1 MLPTTAAH
9 PRSVS
14 TALVSVH
21 NPLVTDTTPVWSL
34 HKSGHYSRWD
44 LTRLMNLTILET
56 SSFEATVG
64 PGGGGSHG
72 EARWAGVGWLYGV

>member
-1 MLPTTAAH
+1 M
-9 PRSVS
+9 
-14 TALVSVH
+14 
-21 NPLVTDTTPVWSL
+21 WSL
-34 HKSGHYSRWD
+34 HKSGRYSRRD

-64 PGGGGSHG
+64 PGGGGSHR